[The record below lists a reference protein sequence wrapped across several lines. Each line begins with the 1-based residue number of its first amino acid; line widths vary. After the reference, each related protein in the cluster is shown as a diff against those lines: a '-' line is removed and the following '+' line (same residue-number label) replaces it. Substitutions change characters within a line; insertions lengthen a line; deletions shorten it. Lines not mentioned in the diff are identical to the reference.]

1 MERLFNIDG
10 RIENMRRALKIGQRE
25 RERDGTSFGSY
36 LRAQ

>member
-1 MERLFNIDG
+1 MERSFNIDG

-25 RERDGTSFGSY
+25 RDGTSFGSY